1 MPTSTSP
8 QPNEELQAPR
18 PEHRVR
24 APCTGLGPPAPCLA
38 PRGHGWLSPPCC
50 VSVCVRLSGLSL
62 LPHPRPLAAFVRG
75 LAGGWEPALR
85 QGWGRAGGG
94 GLAVG
99 TEPAPCA
106 PASVVPAQL
115 PPRAEGLE
123 LICCL
128 GAARSQLPREGLF

>member
-1 MPTSTSP
+1 M
-8 QPNEELQAPR
+8 A
-18 PEHRVR
+18 
-24 APCTGLGPPAPCLA
+24 PPAPVC
-38 PRGHGWLSPPCC
+38 PS

-62 LPHPRPLAAFVRG
+62 LPHPTALAAFVQG

-85 QGWGRAGGG
+85 QG

-99 TEPAPCA
+99 TDPAPRA

-115 PPRAEGLE
+115 PPHAEGLE

-128 GAARSQLPREGLF
+128 GAARSHLPWEGLF